1 MLYMFKYMLKSQ
13 FIFETVMST
22 KPTRTDANEYEK

>member
-13 FIFETVMST
+13 FIFETVMFT
-22 KPTRTDANEYEK
+22 KPTKTEANEYEK

>member
-13 FIFETVMST
+13 FIFETVFT